1 MKDKLQNPNT
11 TLNGYIM
18 EFWKF
23 DVTWKLK
30 CPIQQKQTKKNKK
43 KPPKK
48 VGYLNHNGPKSIYN
62 STQKP
67 QRSHNETLGF
77 NHGHHQY

>member
-1 MKDKLQNPNT
+1 MDEIDKPQNPNT

-23 DVTWKLK
+23 DLTWKLK

-48 VGYLNHNGPKSIYN
+48 VDY
-62 STQKP
+62 P
-67 QRSHNETLGF
+67 QP
-77 NHGHHQY
+77 